1 MEIEIKGHSGCQIDV
16 VNEDGQLYVYKS
28 TADSGYLQRLALQAR
43 KQQTAAGVEYQHIR
57 VPKVYEL
64 QENAG
69 TTIIKMQ
76 YVYSKNFIEF
86 FEQAGFEQVDYLIG
100 ALEYFVEHEI
110 SKCQFQKVSPTV
122 FQDKFAEIKGRCLS
136 NPLYEGN
143 EDILSILYHSEQIFN
158 SLSELTM
165 PVGICHGDLTFSNI
179 LFNGNNYYLIDF
191 LDSFIETPLQ
201 DIVKI
206 RQDTKFRWS
215 QLMYTKPYDATRL
228 RIVCDKI
235 DREIDQYFT
244 RKYQW
249 YTDNY
254 RVMQLM
260 NILRILP
267 YAKEQKIIDY
277 LKNVLK
283 EILDEVDGLK
293 DSSNSN
299 GLKKEYTDS
308 LRADYGI
315 PSSARLN
322 SDENKQCS
330 KNSRSEEEPSCEQRS
345 LIMPIAANKPEYA
358 THLPRVFLIA
368 EDGIMHCIRALKSL
382 DLTRFDHIYITIL
395 RHLDQQYALTERLLL
410 QFRINGIT
418 NAEIVVL
425 DEPTRSQ
432 PETIY
437 QTILQK
443 HIHGSIFIKDA
454 DCSFTGE
461 DTPGNAIAIH
471 PLEQLDWV
479 NPKNKSYVSVDDM
492 YYITNIIEKRI
503 VSHLFTAGGY
513 SFESADAYCRYYLQ
527 FQQPGLYLSHIVY
540 AMLLEGHMFRPIL
553 TKSYEDFEFH
563 F

>member
-1 MEIEIKGHSGCQIDV
+1 MEIEVKGHSGCQIDV
-16 VNEDGQLYVYKS
+16 VSEESGIYVYKS
-28 TADSGYLQRLALQAR
+28 TADPKYLRRLALQAK
-43 KQQTAAGVEYQHIR
+43 KQRAAAEDEYQHIR
-57 VPKVYEL
+57 VPQIFEL
-64 QENAG
+64 QENAD

-100 ALEYFVEHEI
+100 ALKYFVEHEI
-110 SKCQFQKVSPTV
+110 SKCELQKVAPKI
-122 FQDKFAEIKGRCLS
+122 FQDKFAEIKGKCLT

-143 EDILSILYHSEQIFN
+143 EVILSILNRSEQVFN
-158 SLSELTM
+158 SLPELTM
-165 PVGICHGDLTFSNI
+165 PIGICHGDLTFSNI

-206 RQDTKFRWS
+206 RQDTQFRWS
-215 QLMYTKPYDATRL
+215 QLMYTKPYDVTRL

-235 DREIDQYFT
+235 DHEIHQYFT

-249 YTDNY
+249 YSDNY
-254 RVMQLM
+254 SVVQLM

-267 YAKEQKIIDY
+267 YAKEEKVVQY
-277 LKNVLK
+277 LVDVLNQLLDGIEKGEVRK
-283 EILDEVDGLK
+283 EKGILASETNPSPSALL
-293 DSSNSN
+293 SS
-299 GLKKEYTDS
+299 
-308 LRADYGI
+308 
-315 PSSARLN
+315 PS
-322 SDENKQCS
+322 E
-330 KNSRSEEEPSCEQRS
+330 RS

-358 THLPRVFLIA
+358 TRIPRVFLIA
-368 EDGIMHCIRALKSL
+368 EDGVMHCIRALKSL
-382 DLTRFDHIYITIL
+382 DLSKFDHIYITIL
-395 RHLDQQYALTERLLL
+395 RHLDQQYALTERLQL

-425 DEPTRSQ
+425 DEPTRSE

-443 HIHGSIFIKDA
+443 HIQGSIFIKDA

-461 DTPGNAIAIH
+461 DTTGNAIVIH

-479 NPKNKSYVSVDDM
+479 NPKNKSYVAVDDM

-503 VSHLFTAGGY
+503 VSHYFTAGGY
-513 SFESADAYCRYYLQ
+513 SFSSAATYCHYYERLQ
-527 FQQPGLYLSHIVY
+527 EQQGLYLSHIIY
-540 AMLLEGHMFRPIL
+540 SMLLEGHTFRPVL
-553 TKSYEDFEFH
+553 TKEYEDFEFR

>member
-1 MEIEIKGHSGCQIDV
+1 MEIEVKGHSGCQIDV
-16 VNEDGQLYVYKS
+16 VSEDSGIYVYKS
-28 TADSGYLQRLALQAR
+28 TADPKYLRRLALQAK
-43 KQQTAAGVEYQHIR
+43 KQRAAAEDEYQHIR
-57 VPKVYEL
+57 VPQIFEL
-64 QENAG
+64 QENAD

-100 ALEYFVEHEI
+100 ALEYFIEHEI
-110 SKCQFQKVSPTV
+110 SKCELQKVAPKI
-122 FQDKFAEIKGRCLS
+122 FQDKFAEIKGKCLT

-143 EDILSILYHSEQIFN
+143 EVILSILNRSEQVFN

-165 PVGICHGDLTFSNI
+165 PIGICHGDLTFSNI

-206 RQDTKFRWS
+206 RQDTQFRWS

-235 DREIDQYFT
+235 DHEIHQYFT

-249 YTDNY
+249 YSDNY
-254 RVMQLM
+254 SVLQLM

-267 YAKEQKIIDY
+267 YAKEETVVQY
-277 LKNVLK
+277 LVDVLNQLLDGIEKGEVRK
-283 EILDEVDGLK
+283 EKGILASETNPSPSALL
-293 DSSNSN
+293 SS
-299 GLKKEYTDS
+299 
-308 LRADYGI
+308 
-315 PSSARLN
+315 PS
-322 SDENKQCS
+322 E
-330 KNSRSEEEPSCEQRS
+330 RS

-358 THLPRVFLIA
+358 TRIPRVFLIA
-368 EDGIMHCIRALKSL
+368 EDGVMHCIRALKSR
-382 DLTRFDHIYITIL
+382 DLSKFDHIYITIL
-395 RHLDQQYALTERLLL
+395 RHLDQQYALTERLQL

-425 DEPTRSQ
+425 DEPTRSE

-443 HIHGSIFIKDA
+443 HIQGSIFIKDA

-461 DTPGNAIAIH
+461 DTTGNAIVIH

-479 NPKNKSYVSVDDM
+479 NPKNKSYVAVDDM

-503 VSHLFTAGGY
+503 VSHYFTAGGY
-513 SFESADAYCRYYLQ
+513 SFSSAATYCHYYERLQ
-527 FQQPGLYLSHIVY
+527 EQQGLYLSHIIY
-540 AMLLEGHMFRPIL
+540 SMLLEGHTFRPVL
-553 TKSYEDFEFH
+553 TKEYEDFEFR

>member
-1 MEIEIKGHSGCQIDV
+1 MEIQVKGHSGCQIDV
-16 VNEDGQLYVYKS
+16 VSEESGIYVYKS
-28 TADSGYLQRLALQAR
+28 TADPKYLKRLALQAK
-43 KQQTAAGVEYQHIR
+43 KQRAAAEDEYQHIR
-57 VPKVYEL
+57 VPQIFEL
-64 QENAG
+64 QENAD

-100 ALEYFVEHEI
+100 ALKYFVEHEI
-110 SKCQFQKVSPTV
+110 SKCELQKVAPKI
-122 FQDKFAEIKGRCLS
+122 FQDKFAEIKGKCLT

-143 EDILSILYHSEQIFN
+143 EVILSILNRSEQVFN
-158 SLSELTM
+158 SLPELTM
-165 PVGICHGDLTFSNI
+165 PIGICHGDLTFSNI

-206 RQDTKFRWS
+206 RQDTQFRWS

-235 DREIDQYFT
+235 DHEIHQYFT

-249 YTDNY
+249 YSDNY
-254 RVMQLM
+254 SVVQLM

-267 YAKEQKIIDY
+267 YAKEEKVVQY
-277 LKNVLK
+277 LVDVLNQLLDGIEKGEVRK
-283 EILDEVDGLK
+283 EKGIWASETNPSPSALL
-293 DSSNSN
+293 SS
-299 GLKKEYTDS
+299 
-308 LRADYGI
+308 
-315 PSSARLN
+315 PS
-322 SDENKQCS
+322 E
-330 KNSRSEEEPSCEQRS
+330 RS

-358 THLPRVFLIA
+358 TRIPRVFLIA
-368 EDGIMHCIRALKSL
+368 EDGVMHCIRALKSL
-382 DLTRFDHIYITIL
+382 DLSQFNHIYITIL
-395 RHLDQQYALTERLLL
+395 RHLDEQYALTERLQL

-425 DEPTRSQ
+425 DEPTRSE

-443 HIHGSIFIKDA
+443 HIQGPIFIKDA

-461 DTPGNAIAIH
+461 DTTGNAIAIH

-479 NPKNKSYVSVDDM
+479 NPKNKSYVAVDDM

-503 VSHLFTAGGY
+503 VSHYFTAGGY
-513 SFESADAYCRYYLQ
+513 SFESAATYCHYYERLQ
-527 FQQPGLYLSHIVY
+527 EQQGLYLSHIIY
-540 AMLLEGHMFRPIL
+540 SMLLEGHTFRPVL
-553 TKSYEDFEFH
+553 TKEYEDFEFR

>member
-1 MEIEIKGHSGCQIDV
+1 MEIEVKGHSGCQIDV
-16 VNEDGQLYVYKS
+16 VSEDSGIYVYKS
-28 TADSGYLQRLALQAR
+28 TADPKYLRRLALQAK
-43 KQQTAAGVEYQHIR
+43 KQRAAAEDEYQHIR
-57 VPKVYEL
+57 VPLIFEL
-64 QENAG
+64 QENAD

-100 ALEYFVEHEI
+100 ALKYFVEHEI
-110 SKCQFQKVSPTV
+110 TKCELQKVAPKI
-122 FQDKFAEIKGRCLS
+122 FQDKFAEIKGKCLT

-143 EDILSILYHSEQIFN
+143 EEILSILNRSEQVFN
-158 SLSELTM
+158 SLPELTM
-165 PVGICHGDLTFSNI
+165 PIGICHGDLTFSNI

-206 RQDTKFRWS
+206 RQDTQFRWS

-235 DREIDQYFT
+235 DHEIHQYFT

-249 YTDNY
+249 YSDNY
-254 RVMQLM
+254 SVLQLM

-267 YAKEQKIIDY
+267 YAKEEKVVQY
-277 LKNVLK
+277 LVDVLNQLLDGIEKGEVRK
-283 EILDEVDGLK
+283 EKGILASETNPSPSALL
-293 DSSNSN
+293 SS
-299 GLKKEYTDS
+299 
-308 LRADYGI
+308 
-315 PSSARLN
+315 PS
-322 SDENKQCS
+322 E
-330 KNSRSEEEPSCEQRS
+330 RS

-358 THLPRVFLIA
+358 TRLPRVFLIA
-368 EDGIMHCIRALKSL
+368 EDGVMHCIRALKSL
-382 DLTRFDHIYITIL
+382 DLSQFNHIYITIL
-395 RHLDQQYALTERLLL
+395 RHLDEQYALTERLQL
-410 QFRINGIT
+410 QFRINGIS

-425 DEPTRSQ
+425 DEPTRSE

-443 HIHGSIFIKDA
+443 HIQGSIFIKDA

-461 DTPGNAIAIH
+461 DTTGNAIVIH

-479 NPKNKSYVSVDDM
+479 NPKNKSYVAVDDM

-503 VSHLFTAGGY
+503 VSHYFTAGGY
-513 SFESADAYCRYYLQ
+513 SFQNAAIYCRYYEHLQ
-527 FQQPGLYLSHIVY
+527 QEQDLYLSHIIY
-540 AMLLEGHMFRPIL
+540 SMLLEGHTFRPIL
-553 TKSYEDFEFH
+553 TKEYEDFECGNK
-563 F
+563 

>member
-1 MEIEIKGHSGCQIDV
+1 MEIEVKGHSGCQIDV
-16 VNEDGQLYVYKS
+16 VSEDSGIYVYKS
-28 TADSGYLQRLALQAR
+28 TADPKYLKRLALQAK
-43 KQQTAAGVEYQHIR
+43 KQRAAAEDEYQHIR
-57 VPKVYEL
+57 VPKIFEL
-64 QENAG
+64 QENAD
-69 TTIIKMQ
+69 TTIVKMQ

-110 SKCQFQKVSPTV
+110 SKCELQKVSPKI
-122 FQDKFAEIKGRCLS
+122 FQDKFAEIKGKCLN

-143 EDILSILYHSEQIFN
+143 EDILNILNRSEQIFI
-158 SLSELTM
+158 SLKEMLI
-165 PVGICHGDLTFSNI
+165 PIGICHGDLTFSNI

-206 RQDTKFRWS
+206 RQDTQFRWS
-215 QLMYTKPYDATRL
+215 QLMYTKPCDATRL

-235 DREIDQYFT
+235 DHEIHQYFT

-249 YTDNY
+249 YSDNY
-254 RVMQLM
+254 PVMQLM

-267 YAKEQKIIDY
+267 YAHEQKVIVY
-277 LKNVLK
+277 LINVLND
-283 EILDEVDGLK
+283 ILESIDHNE
-293 DSSNSN
+293 
-299 GLKKEYTDS
+299 EFTDKS
-308 LRADYGI
+308 RVIHD
-315 PSSARLN
+315 
-322 SDENKQCS
+322 
-330 KNSRSEEEPSCEQRS
+330 NSRISEKSSSSCGQRS

-358 THLPRVFLIA
+358 SRIPRIFLIA

-382 DLTRFDHIYITIL
+382 DLTKFDHIYITIL
-395 RHLDQQYALTERLLL
+395 RHLDQQYALTERLML
-410 QFRINGIT
+410 QFRINGIS

-443 HIHGSIFIKDA
+443 QIQGSIFIKDA
-454 DCSFTGE
+454 DCSFKGE
-461 DTPGNAIAIH
+461 DTADNAIAIH

-503 VSHLFTAGGY
+503 VSHYFTAGGY
-513 SFESADAYCRYYLQ
+513 SFDSAATYCQYYERLQ
-527 FQQPGLYLSHIVY
+527 QQPGLYLSHIIY
-540 AMLLEGHMFRPIL
+540 AMLLEGHTFRPVL
-553 TKSYEDFEFH
+553 TKEYEDFEFR

>member
-1 MEIEIKGHSGCQIDV
+1 MEIEVKGHSGCQIDV
-16 VNEDGQLYVYKS
+16 ASEDSGIYVYKS
-28 TADSGYLQRLALQAR
+28 TADPKYLRRLALQAK
-43 KQQTAAGVEYQHIR
+43 KQRAAAEDEYQHIR
-57 VPKVYEL
+57 VPQIFEL
-64 QENAG
+64 QENAD

-110 SKCQFQKVSPTV
+110 SKCELQKVAPKIL
-122 FQDKFAEIKGRCLS
+122 QDKFAEIKGKCLT

-143 EDILSILYHSEQIFN
+143 EVILSILNRSEQVFN
-158 SLSELTM
+158 SLPELTM
-165 PVGICHGDLTFSNI
+165 PIGICHGDLTFSNI

-206 RQDTKFRWS
+206 RQDTQFRWS

-235 DREIDQYFT
+235 DHEIHQYFT

-249 YTDNY
+249 YSDNY
-254 RVMQLM
+254 SVVQLM

-267 YAKEQKIIDY
+267 YAKEEKVVQY
-277 LKNVLK
+277 LVDVLNQLLDGIEKGEVRK
-283 EILDEVDGLK
+283 EKGILASETNPSPSALL
-293 DSSNSN
+293 SS
-299 GLKKEYTDS
+299 
-308 LRADYGI
+308 
-315 PSSARLN
+315 PS
-322 SDENKQCS
+322 E
-330 KNSRSEEEPSCEQRS
+330 RS

-358 THLPRVFLIA
+358 TRIPRVFLIA
-368 EDGIMHCIRALKSL
+368 EDGVMHCIRALKSL
-382 DLTRFDHIYITIL
+382 DLSKFDHIYITIL
-395 RHLDQQYALTERLLL
+395 RHLDQQYALTERLQL

-425 DEPTRSQ
+425 DDPTRSE

-437 QTILQK
+437 QTICQK
-443 HIHGSIFIKDA
+443 HIQGPIFIKDA

-461 DTPGNAIAIH
+461 DTTGNAIAIH

-479 NPKNKSYVSVDDM
+479 NPKNKSYVAVDDM

-503 VSHLFTAGGY
+503 VSHYFTAGGY
-513 SFESADAYCRYYLQ
+513 SFESAATYCHYYERLQ
-527 FQQPGLYLSHIVY
+527 EQQGLYLSHIIY
-540 AMLLEGHMFRPIL
+540 SMLLEGHTFRPVL
-553 TKSYEDFEFH
+553 TKEYEDFEFR

>member
-1 MEIEIKGHSGCQIDV
+1 MEIQVKGHSGCQIDV
-16 VNEDGQLYVYKS
+16 VSEDSGIYVYKS
-28 TADSGYLQRLALQAR
+28 TADPKYLRRLALQAK
-43 KQQTAAGVEYQHIR
+43 KQRAAAEDEYQHIR
-57 VPKVYEL
+57 VPQIFEL
-64 QENAG
+64 QENAD

-110 SKCQFQKVSPTV
+110 SKCELQKVAPKI
-122 FQDKFAEIKGRCLS
+122 FQDKFAEIKGKCLT

-143 EDILSILYHSEQIFN
+143 EVILSILNRSEQVFN
-158 SLSELTM
+158 SLPELTM
-165 PVGICHGDLTFSNI
+165 PIGICHGDLTFSNI

-206 RQDTKFRWS
+206 RQDTQFRWS

-235 DREIDQYFT
+235 DHEIHQYFT

-249 YTDNY
+249 YSDNY
-254 RVMQLM
+254 SVVQLM

-267 YAKEQKIIDY
+267 YAKEEKVVQY
-277 LKNVLK
+277 LVDVLNQLLDGIEKGEVRK
-283 EILDEVDGLK
+283 EKGILASGTNPSPSALL
-293 DSSNSN
+293 SS
-299 GLKKEYTDS
+299 
-308 LRADYGI
+308 
-315 PSSARLN
+315 PS
-322 SDENKQCS
+322 E
-330 KNSRSEEEPSCEQRS
+330 RS

-358 THLPRVFLIA
+358 TRIPRVFLIA
-368 EDGIMHCIRALKSL
+368 EDGVMHCIRALKSL
-382 DLTRFDHIYITIL
+382 DLSKFDHIYITIL
-395 RHLDQQYALTERLLL
+395 RHLDQQYALTERLQL

-425 DEPTRSQ
+425 DEPTRSE

-443 HIHGSIFIKDA
+443 HIQGSIFIKDA
-454 DCSFTGE
+454 DCSSTGE
-461 DTPGNAIAIH
+461 DTTGNAIVIH

-479 NPKNKSYVSVDDM
+479 NPKNKSYVAVDDM

-503 VSHLFTAGGY
+503 VSHYFTAGGY
-513 SFESADAYCRYYLQ
+513 SFESAATYCHYYERLQ
-527 FQQPGLYLSHIVY
+527 EQQGLYLSHIIY
-540 AMLLEGHMFRPIL
+540 SMLLEGHTFRPVL
-553 TKSYEDFEFH
+553 TKEYEDFEFR

>member
-1 MEIEIKGHSGCQIDV
+1 MEIEVKGHSGCQIDV
-16 VNEDGQLYVYKS
+16 VSEDSGIYVYKS
-28 TADSGYLQRLALQAR
+28 TADPKYLRRLALQAK
-43 KQQTAAGVEYQHIR
+43 KQRAAAEDEYQHIR
-57 VPKVYEL
+57 VPQIFEL
-64 QENAG
+64 QENAD

-100 ALEYFVEHEI
+100 ALKYFVEHEI
-110 SKCQFQKVSPTV
+110 SKCELQKVAPKI
-122 FQDKFAEIKGRCLS
+122 FQDKFAEIKGKCLT

-143 EDILSILYHSEQIFN
+143 EVILSILNRSEQVFN
-158 SLSELTM
+158 SLPELTM
-165 PVGICHGDLTFSNI
+165 PIGICHGDLTFSNI

-206 RQDTKFRWS
+206 RQDTQFSWS

-235 DREIDQYFT
+235 DHEIHQYFT

-249 YTDNY
+249 YSDNY
-254 RVMQLM
+254 SIVQLM

-267 YAKEQKIIDY
+267 YAKEEKVVQY
-277 LKNVLK
+277 LVDVLNQLLDGIEKGEVRK
-283 EILDEVDGLK
+283 EKGILASGTNPSPSALL
-293 DSSNSN
+293 SS
-299 GLKKEYTDS
+299 
-308 LRADYGI
+308 
-315 PSSARLN
+315 PS
-322 SDENKQCS
+322 E
-330 KNSRSEEEPSCEQRS
+330 RS

-358 THLPRVFLIA
+358 TRIPRVFLIA
-368 EDGIMHCIRALKSL
+368 EDGVMHCIRALKSL
-382 DLTRFDHIYITIL
+382 DLSKFDHIYITIL
-395 RHLDQQYALTERLLL
+395 RHLDQQYALTERLQL

-425 DEPTRSQ
+425 DEPTRSE

-443 HIHGSIFIKDA
+443 HIQGSIFIKDA

-461 DTPGNAIAIH
+461 DTTGNAIVIH

-503 VSHLFTAGGY
+503 VSHYFTAGGY
-513 SFESADAYCRYYLQ
+513 SFESAATYCHYYERLQ
-527 FQQPGLYLSHIVY
+527 EQQGLYLSHIIY
-540 AMLLEGHMFRPIL
+540 SMLLEGHTFRPVL
-553 TKSYEDFEFH
+553 TKEYEDFEFR

>member
-1 MEIEIKGHSGCQIDV
+1 MEIEVKGHSGCQIDV
-16 VNEDGQLYVYKS
+16 VSEESGIYVYKS
-28 TADSGYLQRLALQAR
+28 TADPKYLKRLTLQAE
-43 KQQTAAGVEYQHIR
+43 KQRAAAEDEYQHIR
-57 VPKVYEL
+57 VPKIFEL
-64 QENAG
+64 QENAD
-69 TTIIKMQ
+69 TTVIKMQ

-100 ALEYFVEHEI
+100 ALEHFVEHEI
-110 SKCQFQKVSPTV
+110 SKCELQKVSPKI
-122 FQDKFAEIKGRCLS
+122 FLDKFAEIKGKCLT

-143 EDILSILYHSEQIFN
+143 EEILSILCRSEQVFN
-158 SLSELTM
+158 TLSELTM
-165 PVGICHGDLTFSNI
+165 PIGICHGDLTFSNI

-206 RQDTKFRWS
+206 RQDTQFRWS

-235 DREIDQYFT
+235 DHEIHQYFT

-249 YTDNY
+249 YSDNY
-254 RVMQLM
+254 SVVQLM

-267 YAKEQKIIDY
+267 YAKEVKVVQY
-277 LKNVLK
+277 LVDVLNQLLDGIEKGEVRK
-283 EILDEVDGLK
+283 EKGILASGTNPSPSALL
-293 DSSNSN
+293 SS
-299 GLKKEYTDS
+299 
-308 LRADYGI
+308 
-315 PSSARLN
+315 PS
-322 SDENKQCS
+322 E
-330 KNSRSEEEPSCEQRS
+330 RS

-358 THLPRVFLIA
+358 TRIPRVFLIA

-382 DLTRFDHIYITIL
+382 DLSRFNHIYITIL
-395 RHLDQQYALTERLLL
+395 RHLDEQYALTERLQL

-425 DEPTRSQ
+425 DEPTHSE

-443 HIHGSIFIKDA
+443 HIQDSIFIKDA

-461 DTPGNAIAIH
+461 DTTGNAIAIH

-503 VSHLFTAGGY
+503 VSHYFTAGGY
-513 SFESADAYCRYYLQ
+513 SFESAATYCHYYERLQ
-527 FQQPGLYLSHIVY
+527 EQQGLYLSHIIY
-540 AMLLEGHMFRPIL
+540 SMLLEGHTFRPVL
-553 TKSYEDFEFH
+553 TKEYEDFEFR

>member
-1 MEIEIKGHSGCQIDV
+1 MEIEVKGHSGCQIDV
-16 VNEDGQLYVYKS
+16 VSEDSGIYVYKS
-28 TADSGYLQRLALQAR
+28 TADPKYLKRLALQAE
-43 KQQTAAGVEYQHIR
+43 KQRAAAEDEYQHIR
-57 VPKVYEL
+57 VPKIFGL
-64 QENAG
+64 KENAD
-69 TTIIKMQ
+69 TTVIKMQ

-100 ALEYFVEHEI
+100 ALEHFVEHEI
-110 SKCQFQKVSPTV
+110 SKCELQKVSPKN
-122 FQDKFAEIKGRCLS
+122 FQDKFAEIKGKCLT

-143 EDILSILYHSEQIFN
+143 EDILSILCRSEQIFN

-165 PVGICHGDLTFSNI
+165 PIGICHGDLTFSNI

-206 RQDTKFRWS
+206 RQDTQFRWS

-235 DREIDQYFT
+235 DHEIHLYFT

-249 YTDNY
+249 YSDNY
-254 RVMQLM
+254 LVMQLM

-267 YAKEQKIIDY
+267 YAHEQKVIAY
-277 LKNVLK
+277 LIKVLND
-283 EILDEVDGLK
+283 ILDGI
-293 DSSNSN
+293 N
-299 GLKKEYTDS
+299 GKEDFS
-308 LRADYGI
+308 
-315 PSSARLN
+315 
-322 SDENKQCS
+322 E
-330 KNSRSEEEPSCEQRS
+330 NSRLIHANSCPEEKSSSMCESRS

-358 THLPRVFLIA
+358 TRIPRVFLIA
-368 EDGIMHCIRALKSL
+368 EDGVMHCIRALKSL
-382 DLTRFDHIYITIL
+382 DLSKFDHIYITIL
-395 RHLDQQYALTERLLL
+395 RHLDQQYALSERLQL
-410 QFRINGIT
+410 QLRINGIT

-425 DEPTRSQ
+425 DEHTRSQ
-432 PETIY
+432 SETIY
-437 QTILQK
+437 RTIQQK
-443 HIHGSIFIKDA
+443 HIRGSIFIKDA

-461 DTPGNAIAIH
+461 DTAGNAITIY

-503 VSHLFTAGGY
+503 VSHYFTAGGY
-513 SFESADAYCRYYLQ
+513 SFSSAATYCRYYERLQ
-527 FQQPGLYLSHIVY
+527 NLQGLYLSHIIY
-540 AMLLEGHMFRPIL
+540 AMLLEGHTFRPVL
-553 TKSYEDFEFH
+553 TKEYEDFEFR

>member
-1 MEIEIKGHSGCQIDV
+1 MEIQVKGHSGCQIDV
-16 VNEDGQLYVYKS
+16 VSEDSGIYVYKS
-28 TADSGYLQRLALQAR
+28 TADPKYLRRLALQAK
-43 KQQTAAGVEYQHIR
+43 KQRAAAEDEYQHIR
-57 VPKVYEL
+57 VPQIFEL
-64 QENAG
+64 QENAD

-110 SKCQFQKVSPTV
+110 SKCELQKVAPKI
-122 FQDKFAEIKGRCLS
+122 FQDKFAEIKGKCLT

-143 EDILSILYHSEQIFN
+143 EVILSILNRSEQVFN
-158 SLSELTM
+158 SLPELTM
-165 PVGICHGDLTFSNI
+165 PIGICHGDLTFSNI

-206 RQDTKFRWS
+206 RQDTQFRWS

-235 DREIDQYFT
+235 DHEIHQYFT

-249 YTDNY
+249 YSDNY
-254 RVMQLM
+254 SVVQLM

-267 YAKEQKIIDY
+267 YAKEEKVVQY
-277 LKNVLK
+277 LVDVLNQLLDGIEKGEVRK
-283 EILDEVDGLK
+283 EKGILASETNPSPSALL
-293 DSSNSN
+293 SS
-299 GLKKEYTDS
+299 
-308 LRADYGI
+308 
-315 PSSARLN
+315 PS
-322 SDENKQCS
+322 E
-330 KNSRSEEEPSCEQRS
+330 RS

-358 THLPRVFLIA
+358 TRIPRVFLIA
-368 EDGIMHCIRALKSL
+368 EDGVMHCIRALKSL
-382 DLTRFDHIYITIL
+382 DLSKFDHIYITIL
-395 RHLDQQYALTERLLL
+395 RHLDQQYALTERLQL

-425 DEPTRSQ
+425 DEPTRSE

-443 HIHGSIFIKDA
+443 HIQGSIFIKDA
-454 DCSFTGE
+454 DCSSTGE
-461 DTPGNAIAIH
+461 DTTGNAIVIH

-479 NPKNKSYVSVDDM
+479 NPKNKSYVAVDDM

-503 VSHLFTAGGY
+503 VSHYFTAGGY
-513 SFESADAYCRYYLQ
+513 SFESAATYCHYYERLQ
-527 FQQPGLYLSHIVY
+527 EQQGLYLSHIIY
-540 AMLLEGHMFRPIL
+540 SMLLEGHTFRPVL
-553 TKSYEDFEFH
+553 TKEYEDFEFR

>member
-1 MEIEIKGHSGCQIDV
+1 MEIEVKGHSGCQIDV
-16 VNEDGQLYVYKS
+16 VSEESGIYVYKS
-28 TADSGYLQRLALQAR
+28 TADPKYLKRLALQAK
-43 KQQTAAGVEYQHIR
+43 KQRAAAEDEYQHIR
-57 VPKVYEL
+57 VPQIFEL
-64 QENAG
+64 QENAD

-100 ALEYFVEHEI
+100 ALKYFVEHEI
-110 SKCQFQKVSPTV
+110 SKCELQKVAPKI
-122 FQDKFAEIKGRCLS
+122 FQDKFAEIKGKCLT

-143 EDILSILYHSEQIFN
+143 EVILSILNRSEQVFN
-158 SLSELTM
+158 SLPELTM
-165 PVGICHGDLTFSNI
+165 PIGICHGDLTFSNI

-206 RQDTKFRWS
+206 RQDTQFRWS

-235 DREIDQYFT
+235 DHEIHQYFT

-249 YTDNY
+249 YSDNY
-254 RVMQLM
+254 SVVQLM

-267 YAKEQKIIDY
+267 YAKEETVVQY
-277 LKNVLK
+277 LVDVLNQLLDGIEKGEVRK
-283 EILDEVDGLK
+283 EKGILASGTNPSPSALL
-293 DSSNSN
+293 SS
-299 GLKKEYTDS
+299 
-308 LRADYGI
+308 
-315 PSSARLN
+315 PS
-322 SDENKQCS
+322 E
-330 KNSRSEEEPSCEQRS
+330 RS

-358 THLPRVFLIA
+358 TRIPRVFLIA
-368 EDGIMHCIRALKSL
+368 EDGVMHCIRALKSL
-382 DLTRFDHIYITIL
+382 DLSRFNHIYITIL
-395 RHLDQQYALTERLLL
+395 RHLDEQYALTERLQL

-425 DEPTRSQ
+425 DEPTRSE

-443 HIHGSIFIKDA
+443 HIQGPIFIKDA

-461 DTPGNAIAIH
+461 DTTGNAIVIH

-503 VSHLFTAGGY
+503 VSHYFTAGGY
-513 SFESADAYCRYYLQ
+513 SFESAATYCHYYERLQ
-527 FQQPGLYLSHIVY
+527 EQQGLYLSHIIY
-540 AMLLEGHMFRPIL
+540 SMLLEGHTFRPVL
-553 TKSYEDFEFH
+553 TKEYEDFEFR

>member
-1 MEIEIKGHSGCQIDV
+1 MEIEVKGHSGCQIDV
-16 VNEDGQLYVYKS
+16 VSEESGIYVYKS
-28 TADSGYLQRLALQAR
+28 TAAPKYLKRLALQAK
-43 KQQTAAGVEYQHIR
+43 KQRAAAEDEYQHIR
-57 VPKVYEL
+57 VPKIFEL
-64 QENAG
+64 RESAD

-76 YVYSKNFIEF
+76 CVYSKNFIEF

-110 SKCQFQKVSPTV
+110 SKCELQKVAPKI
-122 FQDKFAEIKGRCLS
+122 FQDKFAEIKGKCLT

-143 EDILSILYHSEQIFN
+143 EVILSILNRSEQVFN
-158 SLSELTM
+158 SLPELTM
-165 PVGICHGDLTFSNI
+165 PIGICHGDLTFSNI

-206 RQDTKFRWS
+206 RQDTQFRWS

-235 DREIDQYFT
+235 DHEIHQYFT

-249 YTDNY
+249 YSDNY
-254 RVMQLM
+254 SVVQLM

-267 YAKEQKIIDY
+267 YAKEEKVVQY
-277 LKNVLK
+277 LVDVLNQLLDGIEKGEVRK
-283 EILDEVDGLK
+283 EKGILASGTNPSPSALL
-293 DSSNSN
+293 SS
-299 GLKKEYTDS
+299 
-308 LRADYGI
+308 
-315 PSSARLN
+315 PS
-322 SDENKQCS
+322 E
-330 KNSRSEEEPSCEQRS
+330 RS

-358 THLPRVFLIA
+358 TRIPRVFLIA
-368 EDGIMHCIRALKSL
+368 EDGVMHCIRALKSR
-382 DLTRFDHIYITIL
+382 DLSKFDHIYITIL
-395 RHLDQQYALTERLLL
+395 RHLDEQYALTERLQL

-425 DEPTRSQ
+425 DEPTRSE

-443 HIHGSIFIKDA
+443 HIQGSIFIKDA

-461 DTPGNAIAIH
+461 DTTGNAIAIH

-503 VSHLFTAGGY
+503 VSHYFTAGGY
-513 SFESADAYCRYYLQ
+513 SFESAATYCHYYERLHE
-527 FQQPGLYLSHIVY
+527 QQGLYLSHIIY
-540 AMLLEGHMFRPIL
+540 CMLLEGHTFRPVL
-553 TKSYEDFEFH
+553 TKEYEDFEFR